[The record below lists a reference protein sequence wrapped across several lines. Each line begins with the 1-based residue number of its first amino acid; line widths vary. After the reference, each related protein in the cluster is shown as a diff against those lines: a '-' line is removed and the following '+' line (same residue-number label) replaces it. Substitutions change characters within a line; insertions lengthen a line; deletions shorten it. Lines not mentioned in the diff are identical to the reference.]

1 MLSLKYIRDNMDYVQ
16 NSLTQKKSKVNLSKL
31 LECDNQRRNCL
42 KVVEEL
48 RAERNKVS
56 VSIAQLKKAGKD
68 AQDDILAMRNV
79 SCRIKNI
86 EVELKKIEDN
96 IAKDIYYVPNIVHS
110 SVPVGKNETSN
121 VEIKKSRISAKF
133 VAVIDVRSIV
143 NPPIIPSVAIIEPLI
158 ATLLFLGS
166 R

>member
-16 NSLTQKKSKVNLSKL
+16 NSLTQKKSNINLSKL
-31 LECDNQRRNCL
+31 LEYDDQRRNCL
-42 KVVEEL
+42 KEVEEL

-56 VSIAQLKKAGKD
+56 VSIAQLKKAGKE

-79 SCRIKNI
+79 SDRIKDI

-96 IAKDIYYVPNIVHS
+96 IAKDIYYVPNIIHS

-121 VEIKKSRISAKF
+121 VEIKKWGDVPDFSFTPKDHLTLGEDLKLFDFKR
-133 VAVIDVRSIV
+133 AV
-143 NPPIIPSVAIIEPLI
+143 
-158 ATLLFLGS
+158 
-166 R
+166 

>member
-16 NSLTQKKSKVNLSKL
+16 NSLTQKKSNINLSNL
-31 LECDNQRRNCL
+31 LEYDDQRRNCL
-42 KVVEEL
+42 KEVEEL

-79 SCRIKNI
+79 SDRIKDI

-96 IAKDIYYVPNIVHS
+96 IAKEIY
-110 SVPVGKNETSN
+110 
-121 VEIKKSRISAKF
+121 
-133 VAVIDVRSIV
+133 
-143 NPPIIPSVAIIEPLI
+143 
-158 ATLLFLGS
+158 
-166 R
+166 